1 MILRNLTACAA
12 VSVGLI
18 AAHALH
24 AQDNST
30 LLNLLI
36 RKGVLSEQEAD
47 DLRSD
52 LARENT
58 AALVSTSKSNNLER
72 FSLSA
77 RFQTQFV
84 ALDTDTGGSVPNP
97 ARIQHFFQRRL
108 FFRAPAQFSPH
119 SSTPFKYDFSGS
131 TFRP

>member
-1 MILRNLTACAA
+1 MFEPRRIAPRRTAPNQNMILRKLSGWAAMGIGLVAATA
-12 VSVGLI
+12 LQ
-18 AAHALH
+18 

-58 AALVSTSKSNNLER
+58 AALMSTSKATNLER
-72 FSLSA
+72 FSLTA

-84 ALDTDTGGSVPNP
+84 DLDTDAGGSVPNP
-97 ARIQHFFQRRL
+97 A
-108 FFRAPAQFSPH
+108 
-119 SSTPFKYDFSGS
+119 
-131 TFRP
+131 